1 MPNTGDSFEVTIEKA
16 HLEWGTY
23 RYTNTRDRIY
33 GEGYVKIPLSEARR
47 YNILAGTDY
56 TACSADG
63 FINFDVK
70 ASGSAGEDYRYAKQ
84 FQGKGNL
91 KAIGVWYENCG
102 ASVGDKV
109 RVEFLSPSSVKFTL
123 IQ

>member
-1 MPNTGDSFEVTIEKA
+1 MPNTGDSFEVTIEQA
-16 HLEWGTY
+16 HLEWGTH
-23 RYTNTRDRIY
+23 RYTNTRNIVY
-33 GEGYVKIPLSEARR
+33 GEGYVKIPLAEARR

-56 TACSADG
+56 TAYSADG

-70 ASGSAGEDYRYAKQ
+70 ASGSAGENYRYAKQ

-91 KAIGVWYENCG
+91 KAIGAWYEYCG

-109 RVEFLSPSSVKFTL
+109 KVEFLSPCSVKFTL
-123 IQ
+123 IK